1 METDTGS
8 GFQQDESFRDKFS
21 TIGDD
26 GNRSWI
32 FPTKPKGPFYNKR
45 TIASI
50 VYLVLFFTIPFIKV
64 NGDPILLLNILERKF
79 IIFGIVFFPQDLF
92 LFALAM
98 LTFMVFIVLFT
109 AVFGRLFCG
118 WACPQTIFMEMV
130 FRKIEY
136 LIDGDANAQ
145 RRLKNGPWTGE
156 KIRKRALKHFVFFA
170 VSFLI
175 ANFFLAYFI
184 GMDEL
189 ISIIT
194 EPVST
199 HLGGF
204 VAILFFTGAF
214 FFVYSWFREQ
224 VCLVVCPYGRL
235 QGVLLD
241 KDSIVVAY
249 DYVRGEPRGV
259 HKKNEDNSNLGDC
272 VDCGLCVRVCP
283 TGIDIRHGTQ
293 LECVNCTACIDACD
307 SIMDK
312 VEKPRGLIRYDSEN
326 GIKLGKKLSITPRMI
341 GYAIVL
347 LALVVGLGFGI
358 GSRSKAEITI
368 LRAPGI
374 MFQEIGTDSISNL
387 YNYKVVNK
395 SREELSVEISL
406 DDFAGTI
413 RGVGNSTNKF
423 TIKRD
428 GIQEGTFFVIIHRK
442 DLHGRKNK
450 IVFRVSSQGEKL
462 ENYSTNFL
470 GPVK

>member
-8 GFQQDESFRDKFS
+8 GFKQDESFRDKFS

-26 GNRSWI
+26 GNRSYI
-32 FPTKPKGPFYNKR
+32 FPTKPKGPLYNKR

-109 AVFGRLFCG
+109 AIFGRLFCG

-145 RRLKNGPWTGE
+145 RRLKNGPWNAE
-156 KIRKRALKHFVFFA
+156 KIKKRALKHFVFFA

-194 EPVST
+194 EPISL

-204 VAILFFTGAF
+204 IAILFFTAAF

-249 DYVRGEPRGV
+249 DYVRGEPRGI
-259 HKKNEDNSNLGDC
+259 HKKNEDNSSLGDC

-326 GIKLGKKLSITPRMI
+326 GIQFGKKLSITPRMI
-341 GYAIVL
+341 GYSIVL
-347 LALVVGLGFGI
+347 LALIVGLGFGI
-358 GSRSKAEITI
+358 GTRSKAEITI
-368 LRAPGI
+368 LRAPGL
-374 MFQEIGTDSISNL
+374 MFQEVGTDSISNL

-395 SREELSVEISL
+395 SREELPVEIHL
-406 DDFAGTI
+406 ADFPGTI

-428 GIQEGTFFVIIHRK
+428 GIQEGTLFVIMHRK
-442 DLHGRKNK
+442 DLQGRKNK
-450 IVFRVSSQGEKL
+450 IVFRVSSQEEKL

>member
-8 GFQQDESFRDKFS
+8 GFQQDESFRDKIA

-26 GNRSWI
+26 GKRSWI
-32 FPTKPKGPFYNKR
+32 FPTKPKGPLYNKR
-45 TIASI
+45 TVASI

-64 NGDPILLLNILERKF
+64 NGDPIVLLNLIERKF
-79 IIFGIVFFPQDLF
+79 IIFGVVFFPQDMF

-109 AVFGRLFCG
+109 AIFGRLFCG

-145 RRLKNGPWTGE
+145 RRLKNGPWTAE
-156 KIRKRALKHFVFFA
+156 KIKKRALKHSVFFTI
-170 VSFLI
+170 SFII
-175 ANFFLAYFI
+175 ANFFLAYII

-189 ISIIT
+189 IKIAT
-194 EPVST
+194 EPISM
-199 HLGGF
+199 HIGGF

-241 KDSIVVAY
+241 KNSIVVAY
-249 DYVRGEPRGV
+249 DYVRGEPRGKQ
-259 HKKNEDNSNLGDC
+259 KKNADNSALGDC

-312 VEKPRGLIRYDSEN
+312 VDKPRGLIRYDSEY
-326 GIKLGKKLSITPRMI
+326 GIKLGKKLSLTPRMI
-341 GYAIVL
+341 GYSIVL
-347 LALVVGLGFGI
+347 TALLVGLGFGI
-358 GSRSKAEITI
+358 GARSKAEVTI
-368 LRAPGI
+368 LRAPGM
-374 MFQEIGTDSISNL
+374 MFQEVGADSISNL
-387 YNYKVVNK
+387 YNYKIVNK
-395 SREELSVEISL
+395 SREELPVDIAL
-406 DDFAGTI
+406 DNYP
-413 RGVGNSTNKF
+413 GVIKSIGNSTTSF

-428 GIQEGTFFVIIHRK
+428 GIREGTFFVVIHRK
-442 DLHGRKNK
+442 DLDGRKNK
-450 IVFRVSSQGEKL
+450 IQFRVSSQGEKL
-462 ENYSTNFL
+462 ENYKTNFL

>member
-8 GFQQDESFRDKFS
+8 GFKQDESFRDKFS

-26 GNRSWI
+26 GNRSYI
-32 FPTKPKGPFYNKR
+32 FPTKPKGPLYNKR

-109 AVFGRLFCG
+109 AIFGRLFCG

-145 RRLKNGPWTGE
+145 RRLKKGPWNAE
-156 KIRKRALKHFVFFA
+156 KIKKRALKHFVFFA

-194 EPVST
+194 EPISL

-204 VAILFFTGAF
+204 IAILFFTAAF

-235 QGVLLD
+235 QGVLL
-241 KDSIVVAY
+241 
-249 DYVRGEPRGV
+249 R
-259 HKKNEDNSNLGDC
+259 
-272 VDCGLCVRVCP
+272 
-283 TGIDIRHGTQ
+283 
-293 LECVNCTACIDACD
+293 
-307 SIMDK
+307 
-312 VEKPRGLIRYDSEN
+312 
-326 GIKLGKKLSITPRMI
+326 
-341 GYAIVL
+341 
-347 LALVVGLGFGI
+347 
-358 GSRSKAEITI
+358 
-368 LRAPGI
+368 
-374 MFQEIGTDSISNL
+374 
-387 YNYKVVNK
+387 
-395 SREELSVEISL
+395 
-406 DDFAGTI
+406 
-413 RGVGNSTNKF
+413 
-423 TIKRD
+423 
-428 GIQEGTFFVIIHRK
+428 
-442 DLHGRKNK
+442 
-450 IVFRVSSQGEKL
+450 
-462 ENYSTNFL
+462 
-470 GPVK
+470 